1 VGYSV
6 TMDNHKERFN
16 IQLNNNKGCTYC
28 KDGKQLLGTTG
39 DNPWYIN
46 DCKNEIYSDNDDTS
60 VQTIKINYC
69 PMCGRKLT

>member
-1 VGYSV
+1 MGYSV

-16 IQLNNNKGCTYC
+16 IQLTNEKGCTYC

-39 DNPWYIN
+39 NNSWYIN
-46 DCKNEIYSDNDDTS
+46 DSENEIHSDKGDTF
-60 VQTIKINYC
+60 QTIKINYC